1 MGMIKPHLHAQGKMK
16 LTKGYIREDGM
27 VFWSYTSRYKSG
39 ERWVTKDQFDKYQDY
54 YKNYNKKRHE
64 ENRDEA
70 IERTRNW
77 VKANR
82 ERNNKS
88 RRDARNKNIILFR
101 EKCAEYRNKSRHLRI
116 ANQAKRRV
124 SKKTTSILL
133 TESQKKIIKCFY
145 EQAQRLKNKLGINFH
160 VDHIVPISKGG
171 LHAPTNLQVLPEKI
185 NLSKN
190 CHRVFKWSEL
200 NEA

>member
-1 MGMIKPHLHAQGKMK
+1 
-16 LTKGYIREDGM
+16 M
-27 VFWSYTSRYKSG
+27 VFWSYTSWYKSG

-54 YKNYNKKRHE
+54 HKNYNKKRHE

-70 IERTRNW
+70 IERARNW

-88 RRDARNKNIILFR
+88 RRDYRNKNIILFR
-101 EKCAEYRNKSRHLRI
+101 EKCAEYRNKARHLRI

-171 LHAPTNLQVLPEKI
+171 LHEPTNLQVLPEKI